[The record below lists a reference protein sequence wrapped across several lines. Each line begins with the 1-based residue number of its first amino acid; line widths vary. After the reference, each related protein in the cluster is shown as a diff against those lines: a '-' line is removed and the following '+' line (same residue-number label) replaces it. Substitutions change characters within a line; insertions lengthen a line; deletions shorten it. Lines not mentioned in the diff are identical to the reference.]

1 MKNNLGSPKRFLMF
15 VLLTLGF
22 WVASSASA
30 QKYPDRPIKIVVPY
44 PSGAVGDIMM
54 RLIGQRLTERLGQ
67 PIIIENRAG
76 GSGLAA
82 TEAVAKATPDGY
94 TLLFNGPNHVTNL
107 GLYSKVPYDPVMD
120 FDPIIGIANS
130 QIVLVAHKS
139 TGIKSV
145 QQLVDLA
152 KAKPNELNYA
162 SSGSG
167 TGTHLSMEMFT
178 RGTNIKLMH
187 IPYKGGSAA
196 VIGQASGQV
205 QVSFSSIPVVINFIK
220 DGTLIPL
227 AVNGDQ
233 KIASLQ
239 GVPNYKDLG
248 LMNFDVEIWFGL
260 FAPKNTPMAIR
271 NLLNEEIKRYLS
283 EPAVIERFSDVGLSI
298 IGSSPAQFTEF
309 VKAEAK
315 RWPQTIRDMGIKAD

>member
-1 MKNNLGSPKRFLMF
+1 M
-15 VLLTLGF
+15 GF
-22 WVASSASA
+22 WMASSASA
-30 QKYPDRPIKIVVPY
+30 QKYPDRPIKVIVPY
-44 PSGAVGDIMM
+44 PAGAVGDIMM

-76 GSGLAA
+76 GGGLAA

-107 GLYSKVPYDPVMD
+107 GLYSKVPYDPVLD

-139 TGIKSV
+139 SGIKSV
-145 QQLVDLA
+145 QQLIDLA

-167 TGTHLSMEMFT
+167 TGTHLAMEMFT
-178 RGTNIKLMH
+178 RGTNIKLTH

-196 VIGQASGQV
+196 VVGQAGGQV

-227 AVNGDQ
+227 VVGGDQ
-233 KIASLQ
+233 KISSLP

-248 LMNFDVEIWFGL
+248 LMPFDVEVWFGL

-271 NLLNEEIKRYLS
+271 NLLYEEIKRYLS
-283 EPAVIERFSDVGLSI
+283 EPAVIDKFSDVGLSI
-298 IGSSPAQFTEF
+298 ISSSPGQFTEF
-309 VKAEAK
+309 VKTETK
-315 RWPQTIRDMGIKAD
+315 RWPQTIRDMGIKAE